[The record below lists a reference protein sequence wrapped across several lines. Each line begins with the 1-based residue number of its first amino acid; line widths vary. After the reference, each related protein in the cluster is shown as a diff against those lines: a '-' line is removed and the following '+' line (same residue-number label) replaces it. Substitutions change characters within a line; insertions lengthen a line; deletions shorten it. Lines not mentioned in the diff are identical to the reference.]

1 MDRVAIVTGA
11 SSGIA
16 RATAIR
22 VARWFSAVPFLSA
35 TPLR

>member
-1 MDRVAIVTGA
+1 MDRIAIVTGA

-22 VARWFSAVPFLSA
+22 VDRWFRAVPLLSA